1 MRLVRSTVLLLS
13 LLVAGPALAVDPPY
27 QGELERLTN
36 LMGSLYFLQPLCDQ
50 PGPDWRQQA
59 VELID
64 FELPDDDRRAR
75 LEGAFNDGFEGY
87 ARLYRACTD
96 SARLALERALTEGD
110 RIAREIHSRYAE

>member
-1 MRLVRSTVLLLS
+1 MRLVAALFLS
-13 LLVAGPALAVDPPY
+13 LFAIAPVLAVDPPY
-27 QGELERLTN
+27 QGQLERLTN
-36 LMGSLYFLQPLCDQ
+36 LMGSLYFLQPLCDE

-64 FELPDDDRRAR
+64 FEQPDDDRRAR
-75 LEGAFNDGFEGY
+75 LEGAFNEGFEGY

-96 SARLALERALTEGD
+96 SARLALERALSEGG